1 MAAKRTK
8 KSTSWMEDGDDAHF
22 SGNPAY
28 EEPKKGAKKK
38 RPAAKVEKKKVSAS
52 GSFGSIYQ
60 KPKAA
65 GKKTNRKRVAGK

>member
-38 RPAAKVEKKKVSAS
+38 RPAAKVDKKKVSAS
-52 GSFGSIYQ
+52 GSFGSIYHR
-60 KPKAA
+60 PKVTM
-65 GKKTNRKRVAGK
+65 KKAQRKRVAGK

>member
-1 MAAKRTK
+1 MAK
-8 KSTSWMEDGDDAHF
+8 KKASTAWMDDGDDAHF

-38 RPAAKVEKKKVSAS
+38 RPVAKKAVPAS

>member
-1 MAAKRTK
+1 MPKKKAK
-8 KSTSWMEDGDDAHF
+8 SNAWMDDLDDAHF

-38 RPAAKVEKKKVSAS
+38 RPAAKVDKKKVPAS

-60 KPKAA
+60 KPKAI